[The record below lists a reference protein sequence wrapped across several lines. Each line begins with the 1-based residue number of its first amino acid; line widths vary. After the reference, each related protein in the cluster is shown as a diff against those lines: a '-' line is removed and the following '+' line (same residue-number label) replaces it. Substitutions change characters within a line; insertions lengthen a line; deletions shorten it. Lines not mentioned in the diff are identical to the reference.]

1 MKLIPTVHFTEHE
14 VTISDHLAMFGF
26 DVIIKF
32 KEDSIHYNLLK
43 LFNNVT
49 RIHWMQEVDGFSSK
63 AVTVESFIHGYESNY
78 ESYDI
83 EYIIIDMATKMSLPA

>member
-14 VTISDHLAMFGF
+14 VTISDHLSMFGF

-32 KEDSIHYNLLK
+32 KEDSIHYDLLK

-49 RIHWMQEVDGFSSK
+49 RVHWMQEVAGFSSK
-63 AVTVESFIHGYESNY
+63 AITVGSFIHHFESNY